1 MVVRRGVLATVE
13 GVLGL
18 VRRVDVVVCLFL
30 RVVMVV
36 VEVVGDVAQDLTV
49 LLVGGV

>member
-18 VRRVDVVVCLFL
+18 VRRVDVVCLFL

-36 VEVVGDVAQDLTV
+36 VEVVGDVAQYLTV